1 MNLHTSA
8 TGFKEETLK
17 AQIFQDFFGS
27 SKFMYRPNIDNIDFI
42 VLDKTGRH
50 VLWAESKR
58 SESGIVEMFVQ
69 LILTIGKARTFDKNM
84 PPQFL
89 AVFDNVKF
97 AFLPYSA
104 VYEIF
109 FQNDFNWNITP
120 NNRET
125 KEFMQ
130 IKNLIENTVNRKKLV
145 FSYTAE
151 SAMLKEFIK
160 NNLFKARE
168 LFPDLIVKTQIDK
181 TNFPHVYRQWAQSV
195 KPSINIDWET
205 AKKRDILDGDFY
217 LADLISEDNRT
228 MKEKLFVLLKKNM
241 YQLDRK
247 IDDMGLFSSKTVEFK
262 DNGKAHKEFWDI
274 YIRPPKKEYWDYIV
288 ERRDLLVPQDVRERK
303 GAFFTPPQWVAKA
316 HEYLQKTFGENWQ
329 EEYYVWDN
337 SAGSGNL
344 VAGLTKK
351 DNIWA
356 STLDKQDVDVMHD
369 RIENGAYLWKEQV
382 FRFDFLNDDFIPV
395 SKGGKLPDKLFEII
409 NNPEKRKK
417 LIFLINPPYGEAG
430 TGQYRGHKAGVK
442 ESETKER
449 FEKTLGGLVLNEKY
463 VQFFARIYA
472 DIPDCKMA
480 AFVTPKYI
488 CGVNMKKF
496 RDFWKAEYLGGFATP
511 ATTHDNCSGQ
521 YPICLFIW
529 DLAQKNDFPEKVPCD
544 IFNKNEEYEGV
555 KNFHSYQGKKYIID
569 WFRNFIDRKNN
580 ELGSL
585 RIRNNDFQSQN
596 HIAIFS
602 VTADADMIKK
612 RFTYITAN
620 NVVPVAIYY
629 AVFHCIDRTWIN
641 QNDNFLYPNDGWE
654 TDKEFQSDCL
664 AYTLFHGQNKFKSSE
679 GTNHWIP
686 FTEDEI
692 GCEKRFESRFMS
704 DFLAGKAVSQ
714 NGVDASLFDG
724 KKAHKPSPLKF
735 SSEAS
740 AVFDAGR
747 ELWKYYHSQPKAK
760 PWANINAS
768 FYDIREHF
776 QGRNEKGTMKTKSS
790 DETYNA
796 LIKNLRLKLS
806 VLAEKIK
813 PKVYEYGF
821 LLE

>member
-1 MNLHTSA
+1 MPDYSSIQ
-8 TGFKEETLK
+8 KEETLK
-17 AQIFQDFFGS
+17 AEIFQDYFGS
-27 SKFMYRPNIDNIDFI
+27 SKFLYRPNIDNIDFI
-42 VLDKTGRH
+42 VMDKTGRH
-50 VLWAESKR
+50 VLWAETKR
-58 SESGIVEMFVQ
+58 SATDIVEMFVQ

-120 NNRET
+120 SNYET
-125 KEFMQ
+125 KEFIQ
-130 IKNLIENTVNRKKLV
+130 IKNLVESTVNKKKLI
-145 FSYTAE
+145 FSYATE
-151 SAMLKEFIK
+151 SVILKEFIK
-160 NNLFKARE
+160 NNLYKAYE

-181 TNFPHVYRQWAQSV
+181 TNFPHVYRQWAETV
-195 KPSINIDWET
+195 KPSIAIDWVL
-205 AKKRDILDGDFY
+205 AKKQDILDGDFY

-228 MKEKLFVLLKKNM
+228 IKDKLFVLLEKDNYK
-241 YQLDRK
+241 LDRK
-247 IDDMGLFSSKTVEFK
+247 IDEIGLFSSKTVVFK
-262 DNGKAHKEFWDI
+262 DNGKAHKEFWDR
-274 YIRPPKKEYWDYIV
+274 YIRPPKKEYWDFIV

-344 VAGLTKK
+344 LAGLINK

-356 STLDKQDVDVMHD
+356 STLDKQDVDVMYD
-369 RIENGAYLWKEQV
+369 RIENGANLWKEQV

-430 TGQYRGHKAGVK
+430 TGQGRGNKAGVK
-442 ESETKER
+442 ESKTKER
-449 FEKTLGGLVLNEKY
+449 FNKILGGFVLNEKY
-463 VQFFARIYA
+463 VQFFARIYV
-472 DIPDCKMA
+472 DVPDCKIA

-496 RDFWKAEYLGGFATP
+496 RDFWKAKYLGGFATP

-521 YPICLFIW
+521 YPICLYIW
-529 DLAQKNDFPEKVPCD
+529 DLSVKNDFPDKVPCD
-544 IFNKNEEYEGV
+544 IFNKNKEYEGV
-555 KNFHSYQGKKYIID
+555 KSFYSYDGKKYIFEWI
-569 WFRNFIDRKNN
+569 RNYYDKGGEQIAYLRTLGTDMQNSYGVYIIGQLSANDIREQKYIIITKNN
-580 ELGSL
+580 LIEMS
-585 RIRNNDFQSQN
+585 
-596 HIAIFS
+596 
-602 VTADADMIKK
+602 
-612 RFTYITAN
+612 
-620 NVVPVAIYY
+620 IYY
-629 AVFHCIDRTWIN
+629 AVRKVIPDDWLNDRD
-641 QNDNFLYPNDGWE
+641 QFLYPISGWE
-654 TDKEFQSDCL
+654 KDKEFQIDCL
-664 AYTLFHGQNKFKSSE
+664 VYTLFHGQNKFKSRE

-692 GCEKRFESRFMS
+692 GCKKRFESRFMS
-704 DFLAGKAVSQ
+704 DFIAGKVKPQ
-714 NGVDASLFDG
+714 KNIDGTLFEG
-724 KKAHKPSPLKF
+724 KITSKPAPLKF
-735 SSEAS
+735 SSEAK
-740 AVFDAGR
+740 AVFNAGR
-747 ELWKYYHSQPKAK
+747 ELWRYYHSQSKAEV
-760 PWANINAS
+760 NAT

-776 QGRNEKGTMKTKSS
+776 QGRNEKGAMKTKS
-790 DETYNA
+790 DDKKYNE
-796 LIKNLRLKLS
+796 LVGILRDKLKELG
-806 VLAEKIK
+806 EKIK